1 MVLTRWD
8 PLFEIRR
15 SNRLA
20 HRGRTGMNYGFDQ
33 DEWSIPL
40 DIVRDG
46 DIVTVVA
53 NIPGVDPENIDVTIE
68 GEVLSIKADIKAE
81 EQHETSDYLVRERRT
96 GSFSRLLRLSDNVDT
111 ENIEPRYESGVL
123 TITLPMLESK
133 KTKHFKV
140 A

>member
-1 MVLTRWD
+1 MVLPRWD

-20 HRGRTGMNYGFDQ
+20 RRRGTGLNYGFEQ
-33 DEWSIPL
+33 NEWSIPL

-46 DIVTVVA
+46 DLVTVTA

-68 GEVLSIKADIKAE
+68 GEVLSIKADIKTE
-81 EQHETSDYLVRERRT
+81 EQREASDYLVRERRT
-96 GSFSRLLRLSDNVDT
+96 GSFSRSLRLSENVDT
-111 ENIEPRYESGVL
+111 ENVEPRYESGVL

-133 KTKHFKV
+133 KAKHFKV

>member
-15 SNRLA
+15 STRLER
-20 HRGRTGMNYGFDQ
+20 RGRTGLNDGLGQ
-33 DEWSIPL
+33 HGWSIPL
-40 DIVRDG
+40 DIVWGG
-46 DIVTVVA
+46 DMVTVTA

-68 GEVLSIKADIKAE
+68 GEVLSIKAEIKSE
-81 EQHETSDYLVRERRT
+81 EQCEASDYLVRERRT
-96 GSFSRLLRLSDNVDT
+96 GSFSRLLRLSENVDT
-111 ENIEPRYESGVL
+111 ENVEPRYESGVL

-133 KTKHFKV
+133 KAKHFKV

>member
-20 HRGRTGMNYGFDQ
+20 RRRGTGLNYGFEQ
-33 DEWSIPL
+33 NEWSIPL

-46 DIVTVVA
+46 DLVTVTA

-68 GEVLSIKADIKAE
+68 CEVLSIKADIKTE
-81 EQHETSDYLVRERRT
+81 EQREASDYLVRERRT
-96 GSFSRLLRLSDNVDT
+96 GSFSRSLRLSENVDT
-111 ENIEPRYESGVL
+111 ENVEPRYESGVL

-133 KTKHFKV
+133 KAKHFKV

>member
-1 MVLTRWD
+1 MVLTRWA
-8 PLFEIRR
+8 PLFEISR

-20 HRGRTGMNYGFDQ
+20 RRGGTGLNYGCEQ
-33 DEWSIPL
+33 NEWSIPL

-46 DIVTVVA
+46 DLVTVTA

-68 GEVLSIKADIKAE
+68 GEVLSIKADIKTE
-81 EQHETSDYLVRERRT
+81 EQREASDYLVRERRT
-96 GSFSRLLRLSDNVDT
+96 GSFSRSLRLSENVDT
-111 ENIEPRYESGVL
+111 ENVEPRYESGVL

-133 KTKHFKV
+133 KAKHFKV

>member
-15 SNRLA
+15 STRLA
-20 HRGRTGMNYGFDQ
+20 RRRRTGLNDAFAQHG
-33 DEWSIPL
+33 WSIPL

-46 DIVTVVA
+46 DMVTVTA
-53 NIPGVDPENIDVTIE
+53 NIPGVDSENIDVTIE

-81 EQHETSDYLVRERRT
+81 EQWEASDYLVRERRT
-96 GSFSRLLRLSDNVDT
+96 GSFSRLLRLSENVDT
-111 ENIEPRYESGVL
+111 ENVETRYESGVL

-133 KTKHFKV
+133 KAKHFKV

>member
-15 SNRLA
+15 LNRLA
-20 HRGRTGMNYGFDQ
+20 RRSRTGLNDAFEQHG
-33 DEWSIPL
+33 WSIPL
-40 DIVRDG
+40 DIVRDS
-46 DIVTVVA
+46 DMVTVTA

-68 GEVLSIKADIKAE
+68 GEVLSIKADIKSE
-81 EQHETSDYLVRERRT
+81 EQCEASDYLVRERRT
-96 GSFSRLLRLSDNVDT
+96 GSFSRLLRLSDIVDT
-111 ENIEPRYESGVL
+111 ENVEPTYESGVL

-133 KTKHFKV
+133 KAKHFKV

>member
-20 HRGRTGMNYGFDQ
+20 RRGGTGLNYGFEQ
-33 DEWSIPL
+33 NEWSIPL

-46 DIVTVVA
+46 DLVTVTA

-68 GEVLSIKADIKAE
+68 GEVLSIKADIKTE
-81 EQHETSDYLVRERRT
+81 EQREASDYLVRERRT
-96 GSFSRLLRLSDNVDT
+96 GSFSRSLRLSENVDT
-111 ENIEPRYESGVL
+111 ENVEPTYESGVL

-133 KTKHFKV
+133 KAKHFKV

>member
-20 HRGRTGMNYGFDQ
+20 RRCRTRLDDAFEQHG
-33 DEWSIPL
+33 WSIPL

-46 DIVTVVA
+46 DMVTVTA

-81 EQHETSDYLVRERRT
+81 EQREASDYLVRERRT
-96 GSFSRLLRLSDNVDT
+96 GSFSRLLRLSENVDT
-111 ENIEPRYESGVL
+111 ENVEPRYESGVL

-133 KTKHFKV
+133 KAKHFKV

>member
-20 HRGRTGMNYGFDQ
+20 RRGGTGLNYGFEQ
-33 DEWSIPL
+33 NEWSIPL

-46 DIVTVVA
+46 DLVTVTA

-68 GEVLSIKADIKAE
+68 GEVLSIKAHLVGRCGFLKMLTPRMLSLDTKAE
-81 EQHETSDYLVRERRT
+81 C
-96 GSFSRLLRLSDNVDT
+96 
-111 ENIEPRYESGVL
+111 
-123 TITLPMLESK
+123 
-133 KTKHFKV
+133 
-140 A
+140 

>member
-20 HRGRTGMNYGFDQ
+20 RRGRSGLNNGFEQ
-33 DEWSIPL
+33 HEWSIPL
-40 DIVRDG
+40 DIIRDG
-46 DIVTVVA
+46 DMLTVIA

-81 EQHETSDYLVRERRT
+81 EQREVSDYLVRERRT
-96 GSFSRLLRLSDNVDT
+96 GSFSRLLRLSENVDT
-111 ENIEPRYESGVL
+111 EKIEPRYESGVL
-123 TITLPMLESK
+123 TITLPMVESEK
-133 KTKHFKV
+133 AKHFKV
-140 A
+140 V

>member
-20 HRGRTGMNYGFDQ
+20 RRGGIGLNYGFEQ
-33 DEWSIPL
+33 NEWSIPL

-46 DIVTVVA
+46 DLVTVTA

-68 GEVLSIKADIKAE
+68 GEVLSIKADIKTE
-81 EQHETSDYLVRERRT
+81 EQREASDYLVRERRT
-96 GSFSRLLRLSDNVDT
+96 GSFSRSLRLSENVDT
-111 ENIEPRYESGVL
+111 ENVEPRYESGVL

-133 KTKHFKV
+133 KAKHFKV